1 MPETKSQ
8 KHHPNPHLRDTSTA
22 TRHGVPKGVVQEESL
37 GVPDSGRH
45 ASESGPIYAEKPRPS
60 DEG

>member
-1 MPETKSQ
+1 LQ
-8 KHHPNPHLRDTSTA
+8 KEHPNPHLHDAGTA

-45 ASESGPIYAEKPRPS
+45 ASESGPLHAENPDRS
-60 DEG
+60 DKA